1 MIIKVSSKERERE
14 REREKV
20 ELEKRWRLLKKS
32 FSSVFATFVA
42 VSFEIIES
50 RGPTKK
56 KKWGDDKKF
65 ETFFNFCLRSF
76 VRSSQG

>member
-1 MIIKVSSKERERE
+1 MIIKVSSKERERERE

-56 KKWGDDKKF
+56 KKMG
-65 ETFFNFCLRSF
+65 
-76 VRSSQG
+76 